1 MATRRCGYTDTTTGE
16 SCRNPVDPGS
26 DHCAAGH
33 PCVPLPPGAQASASS
48 SPSGVGH
55 DFEDLVALDTHGAE
69 SDDSIGAVKTSEVE
83 DKGRIDAEVDAL
95 AMEAYLNNTYDD
107 VILELRLAK
116 YAEARLT
123 DENKQLREGLLRLT
137 SSWEDADIGGAV
149 RRGPWLDRDEFV
161 AIQRLARQ
169 WTTPHPQGLG
179 DAGSRGDRD
188 TAEAEVA
195 RLQEALGMER
205 VANERARKVLERAL
219 IECDS
224 LERGEAWWVA
234 ARNELGARITDRT
247 PSPRPKAG

>member
-1 MATRRCGYTDTTTGE
+1 MATRRCLYAETTTGQ

-123 DENKQLREGLLRLT
+123 DENKQLRELLAWHTTPQFKEGHHAPRDDG
-137 SSWEDADIGGAV
+137 SQECRICEE
-149 RRGPWLDRDEFV
+149 PWPCMSEAAR
-161 AIQRLARQ
+161 IQCTAWSDTDNRCLLPANGERQGHPLCSVHARQ
-169 WTTPHPQGLG
+169 FDRWGQEG
-179 DAGSRGDRD
+179 DALRMAAYWWEWR
-188 TAEAEVA
+188 
-195 RLQEALGMER
+195 QEQSDG
-205 VANERARKVLERAL
+205 
-219 IECDS
+219 
-224 LERGEAWWVA
+224 
-234 ARNELGARITDRT
+234 
-247 PSPRPKAG
+247 